1 MARRDKHLQR
11 MRNNPAGD
19 WRYAQLAAAL
29 TRAGFHEVSSEGSHR
44 TWVGPRNVRITL
56 RDDGGRGVLPIY
68 VRRTVAAID
77 AAQDE

>member
-1 MARRDKHLQR
+1 MKADFFHVADEAIIVARGQVV
-11 MRNNPAGD
+11 G
-19 WRYAQLAAAL
+19 Q
-29 TRAGFHEVSSEGSHR
+29 VSSEGSHR